1 MKKEEEIKGIVKI
14 MDINIALGITKCLDE
29 HLHTMQWQHSGI
41 IKQKFGRLLRA
52 SKQYARE
59 IDKSM
64 EVTGDDSIEG
74 IYEVLMEHIMDARQ
88 AAIDKLED

>member
-1 MKKEEEIKGIVKI
+1 
-14 MDINIALGITKCLDE
+14 
-29 HLHTMQWQHSGI
+29 
-41 IKQKFGRLLRA
+41 
-52 SKQYARE
+52 
-59 IDKSM
+59 M